1 MIFTETREGRRFVGE
16 FDPGMPVMASLHQ
29 VSNQYRIATGWIRGS
44 GFIVDPILRG
54 VLENGGLSEPTP
66 HPGRFMIGSFDA
78 IISEQG
84 GELDI
89 VVRVLLH
96 REDGHIAVGVLEEG
110 ISGSLELVCQTCDDI
125 TLRRYNDES
134 AGLSRWLDVAVNVAE
149 AVPEVVKS
157 GRVAMEAMPSRLLE
171 PNEMPTLKVGD
182 WLEHPRLGQCEVAQ
196 VVDDDRVSIKMESGK
211 VAQLH
216 LGLLTLTRATRR
228 RGRTVY
234 DVQIRRRNR

>member
-1 MIFTETREGRRFVGE
+1 MIFTETREGRRFIGE
-16 FDPGMPVMASLHQ
+16 FDPGMPVVASLHQ
-29 VSNQYRIATGWIRGS
+29 IAAEYRIATGWIRGS
-44 GFIVDPILRG
+44 GFMQDPIVRP
-54 VLENGGLSEPTP
+54 VQQDGGFGEPEAC
-66 HPGRFMIGSFDA
+66 PGRFLVAGFNA
-78 IISEQG
+78 IISEKG
-84 GELDI
+84 GETDI

-96 REDGHIAVGVLEEG
+96 NEDGTVVGGLLEEG
-110 ISGSLELVCQTCDDI
+110 ISASVELMCVTCDDI
-125 TLRRYNDES
+125 TLRRYQDDEVGF
-134 AGLSRWLDVAVNVAE
+134 ARWLDVAVNVAE

-182 WLEHPRLGQCEVAQ
+182 WLEHPRLGQCEVVQ
-196 VVDDDRVSIKMESGK
+196 VVDDDRVSIKMNSGK